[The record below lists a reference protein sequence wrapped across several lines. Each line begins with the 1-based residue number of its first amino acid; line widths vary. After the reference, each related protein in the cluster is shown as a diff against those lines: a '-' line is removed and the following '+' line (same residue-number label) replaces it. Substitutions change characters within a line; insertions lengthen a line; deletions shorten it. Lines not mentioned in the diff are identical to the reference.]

1 MALHMQFSL
10 KKLYLK
16 TIGRWLTSDLFAYR
30 MPVSVKGICFI
41 DGKVIL
47 LKNERNEWDLP
58 GGKIGRRE
66 AVKTALKREI
76 KEELGIDVKVEEL
89 LEVFTARVNHQINVL
104 IVVYLCSTLARVE
117 DLVMSEESFAM
128 NLYSQEELA
137 QLNMTESYLKEIVK
151 VANQKIRKKQD

>member
-1 MALHMQFSL
+1 MQLPL
-10 KKLYLK
+10 KKLYLR

-66 AVKTALKREI
+66 GVKTALKREI
-76 KEELGIDVKVEEL
+76 KEELGIEVQVEEL
-89 LEVFTARVNHQINVL
+89 LEVFTVRVKDQVTVL
-104 IVVYLCSTLARVE
+104 IILYLCTTKANSQ
-117 DLVMSEESFAM
+117 DLQISQESFEIDCFSYDQ
-128 NLYSQEELA
+128 LYS
-137 QLNMTESYLKEIVK
+137 LNLEPKYLYRLEKMRASASHKEI
-151 VANQKIRKKQD
+151 

>member
-1 MALHMQFSL
+1 MQLPL
-10 KKLYLK
+10 KKLYLR

-66 AVKTALKREI
+66 TVKAALKREI
-76 KEELGIDVKVEEL
+76 KEELGIEVKVEEL
-89 LEVFTARVNHQINVL
+89 LEVFTARMNHQVDVL
-104 IVVYLCSTLARVE
+104 IVVYLCSTISRPE
-117 DLVMSEESFAM
+117 DLVISQESFAIH
-128 NLYSQEELA
+128 LFAQEELSP
-137 QLNMTESYLKEIVK
+137 LNVTNNYLKEIMK
-151 VANQKIRKKQD
+151 VANQKIIKN

>member
-1 MALHMQFSL
+1 MQLPL
-10 KKLYLK
+10 KKLYLR

-76 KEELGIDVKVEEL
+76 KEELGIEVKVEEL
-89 LEVFTARVNHQINVL
+89 LEVFTSRVNHQVNVL
-104 IVVYLCSTLARVE
+104 IVVYLCYTTAEFE
-117 DLVMSEESFAM
+117 DLVISEESFAM
-128 NLYSQEELA
+128 NLFGQEELL
-137 QLNMTESYLKEIVK
+137 QLNVTNNHLKEIMM
-151 VANQKIRKKQD
+151 VANERIRKKRD

>member
-1 MALHMQFSL
+1 MQLPL
-10 KKLYLK
+10 KKLYLR

-66 AVKTALKREI
+66 TVKAALKREI
-76 KEELGIDVKVEEL
+76 KEELGIEVKVEEL
-89 LEVFTARVNHQINVL
+89 LEVFTARMNHQVDVL
-104 IVVYLCSTLARVE
+104 IVVYRCTTKATMQ
-117 DLVMSEESFAM
+117 DLRISSESFEIGCFSNGQLL
-128 NLYSQEELA
+128 NLK
-137 QLNMTESYLKEIVK
+137 LNPRYLYYLEKTLSSPD
-151 VANQKIRKKQD
+151 A

>member
-1 MALHMQFSL
+1 MQFPF
-10 KKLYLK
+10 KKLYLR

-89 LEVFTARVNHQINVL
+89 LEVFTARMKNQVTVL
-104 IVVYLCSTLARVE
+104 IVLYRCTTKAVFE
-117 DLVMSEESFAM
+117 DLQISQESFEIGYFDNDQLFGL
-128 NLYSQEELA
+128 NLEPR
-137 QLNMTESYLKEIVK
+137 YLHHLEKLLTPVNSK
-151 VANQKIRKKQD
+151 DV

>member
-1 MALHMQFSL
+1 MQLPF
-10 KKLYLK
+10 KKFYLK

-66 AVKTALKREI
+66 AVKSALKREM
-76 KEELGIDVKVEEL
+76 KEELGIEVKVEEL
-89 LEVFTARVNHQINVL
+89 LEVFTARMKGQVNVL
-104 IVVYLCSTLARVE
+104 IVVYLCSTTAQAE
-117 DLVMSEESFAM
+117 DLVMSQESFAI
-128 NLYSQEELA
+128 NLFTREELSH
-137 QLNMTESYLKEIVK
+137 LNVTNNYIKEIMK
-151 VANQKIRKKQD
+151 VANQKIIKN